1 MILPL
6 DVQLLKIGLQFVAAR
21 AKGDWNS
28 AAKLIKPGS
37 FDTNS
42 KLDMIS

>member
-6 DVQLLKIGLQFVAAR
+6 DAQLLKIGLQFVAAR
-21 AKGDWNS
+21 AKGDWDS
-28 AAKLIKPGS
+28 ASKLIKPGS
-37 FDTNS
+37 FDTKS